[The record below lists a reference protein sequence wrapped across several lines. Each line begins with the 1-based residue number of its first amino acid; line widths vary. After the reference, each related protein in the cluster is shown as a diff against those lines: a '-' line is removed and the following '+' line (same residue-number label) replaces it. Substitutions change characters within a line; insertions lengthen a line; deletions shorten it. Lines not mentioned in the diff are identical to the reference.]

1 MYEPE
6 RFAPKLGR
14 GTATGPVRTRGI
26 CSSNLPLS
34 PVPVHPGAV
43 ALSSAASLA
52 FAAARLV
59 GSGETDL
66 QQTNALVWTMVAM
79 SAAGAIITFAFLVY
93 SLWKFRDPK
102 VKNRR
107 HG

>member
-1 MYEPE
+1 M
-6 RFAPKLGR
+6 
-14 GTATGPVRTRGI
+14 PVR
-26 CSSNLPLS
+26 
-34 PVPVHPGAV
+34 PGAV
-43 ALSSAASLA
+43 ALSSAVSLA
-52 FAAARLV
+52 LAASPLL

-107 HG
+107 YG